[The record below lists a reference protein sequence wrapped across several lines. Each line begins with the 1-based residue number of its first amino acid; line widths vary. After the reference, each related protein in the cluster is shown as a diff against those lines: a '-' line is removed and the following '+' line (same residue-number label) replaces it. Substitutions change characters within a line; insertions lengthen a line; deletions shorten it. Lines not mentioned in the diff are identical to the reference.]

1 MIKLIIEDA
10 TINDLT
16 SEQLKFLDWKS
27 LTKTDLDAASTE
39 IISKNCA
46 KLSINMF
53 RHACKTGKVTADAM
67 STDEWIDFIK
77 ENIVYNDDQKAFFG
91 SVQLP
96 YSVVNHFMNMS
107 DRYARNRYVSIIM
120 ETQKCIPMD
129 MILADISS
137 SSLSTILR
145 TGSNPAL
152 IDYMFSP
159 EGIEIV
165 KRRKFTNDDLAYLTS
180 TEAEKIGL
188 RRKNYTIS
196 TKVLSRAGAC
206 SDGINYCRRTL
217 KELNVDSIKWDDMIH
232 VLRTNKQICS
242 RAAVHNYIS
251 WIIGHSRGVANA
263 SEQENA

>member
-10 TINDLT
+10 TIDNLT

-27 LTKTDLDAASTE
+27 LTKADVDAASTQ
-39 IISKNCA
+39 IISTNCT
-46 KLSINMF
+46 KLSVNMF
-53 RHACKTGKVTADAM
+53 RHACKTGKVTSDAM
-67 STDEWIDFIK
+67 SPEEWIDFIK
-77 ENIVYNDDQKAFFG
+77 ENIVYTEDQRPFFS

-96 YSVVNHFMNMS
+96 YSVVNHFLNMT
-107 DRYARNRYVSIIM
+107 DRYSRNRYVSILM
-120 ETQKCIPMD
+120 QTQKCIPMD
-129 MILADISS
+129 TILADIDSS
-137 SSLSTILR
+137 TLNAILR

-159 EGIEIV
+159 EGVEV
-165 KRRKFTNDDLAYLTS
+165 LKRRKFTNDDLAYITS

-196 TKVLSRAGAC
+196 PKVLSRAGAC

-217 KELNVDSIKWDDMIH
+217 KELNVDSIKWDEMIQ

-251 WIIGHSRGVANA
+251 WIMGHNRGVARA
-263 SEQENA
+263 SEEVEA